1 VYARVRHDAAGAAA
15 SPTPGSHSTTLP
27 HSTGLVSRDCP
38 AKRLRA
44 RVLSSVPRASCNL
57 TKLLVSPP
65 RPRSIACAPGMPHTH
80 IQSHRPPPN
89 SSRSLERSGP
99 ARRRSTQPSRRAA
112 QAKRRAH
119 LAVEAP
125 GLLVVS
131 FLPSASRT
139 QAGPAHLCLTLP
151 CARRLRR
158 PARQC
163 YRKPAERGERA
174 PRPRWIR
181 SGASGGK

>member
-1 VYARVRHDAAGAAA
+1 VIHDPAVAAAGA
-15 SPTPGSHSTTLP
+15 TPGSHSTALP

-44 RVLSSVPRASCNL
+44 GSCRLSAGILQPHEAAREPAAL
-57 TKLLVSPP
+57 
-65 RPRSIACAPGMPHTH
+65 SIACGMPHTH
-80 IQSHRPPPN
+80 THIHSHRPPPI
-89 SSRSLERSGP
+89 SSRSPERSGP
-99 ARRRSTQPSRRAA
+99 AHRRSQQPSRRAA

-125 GLLVVS
+125 GLLVAS

-139 QAGPAHLCLTLP
+139 QAGPAHLCLTPP
-151 CARRLRR
+151 CARRPRR

-163 YRKPAERGERA
+163 CRKPAERGERA

-181 SGASGGK
+181 SGASGGR